1 MKKEHLLSVAILIA
15 VWQMLAA
22 LIQNDILIPYPSAV
36 LTAFLSLFLK
46 SEFYWSVAGTVLRI
60 LKGFMISLAAALAC
74 SILAEE
80 SRTFRLL
87 FEPVQIILK
96 TVPNVS
102 YIIIALIWL
111 GAEGAVSTVSF
122 MILFPVF
129 FSSFMHS
136 FESEPICQKDAE
148 AIYEEDFLTRL
159 RVKVLPQMLPE
170 ILSTGRTAASLGL
183 KVGVMAEI
191 LGQVRVGIGKQLYLS
206 KIYLDTTRLLAWT
219 AVIILVSV
227 VFDQLFAALI
237 HDRKKEELK

>member
-1 MKKEHLLSVAILIA
+1 MKKEHILSIVILIA
-15 VWQMLAA
+15 VWQLLAG
-22 LIQNDILIPYPSAV
+22 LVQNDILIPYPSAV

-46 SEFYWSVAGTVLRI
+46 PEFYWSVAGTVLRI
-60 LKGFMISLAAALAC
+60 LKGFLISLLSALLC

-80 SRTFRLL
+80 SETFRRL
-87 FEPVQIILK
+87 FEPVQVILK

-129 FSSFMHS
+129 FSSFTHS
-136 FESEPICQKDAE
+136 FESEPVSQKDAA

-159 RVKVLPQMLPE
+159 RVKILPQMLPE

-237 HDRKKEELK
+237 HYRKKEELK